1 MQFIVTA
8 YDGKDADA
16 VTRRIN
22 EREQHLEGV
31 KRLIRKGR
39 HLFGTAILDDNGKM
53 IGSVMIVDYPSKEA
67 LENEWLKSEPYVTGD
82 VWQEIDIKP
91 CKIPEF
97 FLDKSLI

>member
-1 MQFIVTA
+1 M
-8 YDGKDADA
+8 
-16 VTRRIN
+16 
-22 EREQHLEGV
+22 
-31 KRLIRKGR
+31 
-39 HLFGTAILDDNGKM
+39 
-53 IGSVMIVDYPSKEA
+53 VDYPSQEA